1 MLNKVTIFIQKPYK
15 NHIFAAMLKQKGILI
30 NSLLVFVLLFS
41 SCKSSFEKLR
51 LSSDDDLKL
60 TKAFEFYEA
69 EEWLKAQYLLE
80 DLIGAVRLTDKA
92 EKVYFYYAY
101 THYHLKNYSF
111 ASYYFKQFSTT
122 FPNGTYAEEALFMS
136 ADSYYKLSPNF
147 RLTQED
153 TESAIEG
160 LQVFVNTYP
169 ESDKVAPSNEKIDL
183 LRAKLE
189 LKALDSAKGY
199 YKRKHYKASTYTFK
213 NLLIDYPDTKEGEY
227 IRYMIIRSS
236 LKYAQ
241 QSILAKQVERYQE
254 TMDACLEFQKRHA
267 ESGYQKEIDSI
278 YETANNKIKKIR
290 NEH

>member
-1 MLNKVTIFIQKPYK
+1 
-15 NHIFAAMLKQKGILI
+15 MLKQRGILI
-30 NSLLVFVLLFS
+30 SGLLVVVLLFS
-41 SCKSSFEKLR
+41 SCKSSYEKLR
-51 LSSDDDLKL
+51 LSSDHELKL
-60 TKAFEFYEA
+60 KKAFEFYEA

-80 DLIGAVRLTDKA
+80 DMIGHVRLTDKA

-111 ASYYFKQFSTT
+111 ASYYFKQFSST
-122 FPNGTYAEEALFMS
+122 FPNGEYAEEALFMS

-153 TESAIEG
+153 SESAIEG

-169 ESDKVAPSNEKIDL
+169 QSEHVSASNEKIDE

-189 LKALDSAKGY
+189 LKALDSARGY
-199 YKRKHYKASTYTFK
+199 YKRKHYKASTHTFK

-227 IRYMIIRSS
+227 IRYMIIKST

-241 QSILAKQVERYQE
+241 QSILSKQIERYEE
-254 TMDACLEFQKRHA
+254 TTTACVNFKKRYS
-267 ESGYQKEIDSI
+267 ESKYLKEVESI
-278 YETANNKIKKIR
+278 YQSANNKIKKIR